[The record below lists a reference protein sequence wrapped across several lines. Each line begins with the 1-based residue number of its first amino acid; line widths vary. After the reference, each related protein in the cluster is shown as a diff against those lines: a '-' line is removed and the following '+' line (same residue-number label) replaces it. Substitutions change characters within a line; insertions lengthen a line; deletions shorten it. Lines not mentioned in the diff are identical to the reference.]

1 VPRVPGA
8 TGRRGGRQHRK
19 SSGALR
25 SAATSVALP
34 PGAQPVKL
42 SCTDQALP
50 TVNLSICNATAKGTL
65 MSFSLVL
72 PMSADADMQ
81 RVLRSHLERLL
92 KGIEAGSK

>member
-1 VPRVPGA
+1 
-8 TGRRGGRQHRK
+8 
-19 SSGALR
+19 
-25 SAATSVALP
+25 
-34 PGAQPVKL
+34 
-42 SCTDQALP
+42 
-50 TVNLSICNATAKGTL
+50 